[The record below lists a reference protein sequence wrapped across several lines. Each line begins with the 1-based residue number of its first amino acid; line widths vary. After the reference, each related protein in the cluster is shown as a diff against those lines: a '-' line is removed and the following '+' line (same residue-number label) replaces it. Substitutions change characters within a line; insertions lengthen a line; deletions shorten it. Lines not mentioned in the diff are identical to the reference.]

1 MSISTPKNL
10 RPSFFATT
18 RDEPAPANGSKT
30 RAPRF
35 VLARISLASSFSGFC
50 VGWSVFSGIDQKGT
64 VISFHRFDG
73 CVTRKRPRGVACQSF
88 GAPVESVYGAMTL
101 REVEQQTGV
110 SSEVILR
117 ELGLPPGLPVDER
130 LGRLRRQ
137 YGFRMDD
144 LREVVRKH
152 TKNK

>member
-1 MSISTPKNL
+1 M
-10 RPSFFATT
+10 R
-18 RDEPAPANGSKT
+18 
-30 RAPRF
+30 
-35 VLARISLASSFSGFC
+35 SGEFPE
-50 VGWSVFSGIDQKGT
+50 GPDSQI
-64 VISFHRFDG
+64 
-73 CVTRKRPRGVACQSF
+73 
-88 GAPVESVYGAMTL
+88 YGAMTL
-101 REVEQQTGV
+101 REVEQQSGV

-117 ELGLPPGLPVDER
+117 ELGLPPGLLVDER